1 MSEQFP
7 HLFQPLRVGA
17 LTLKNHFM
25 NTGHAVHF
33 QTGDGIPTEKYV
45 HYLRERAKGGAGI
58 TYITPLTTWR
68 TSTRRLPPPRLAG
81 GISSLICAHSASVR
95 SLG

>member
-45 HYLRERAKGGAGI
+45 HYLRERAKGA
-58 TYITPLTTWR
+58 PASH
-68 TSTRRLPPPRLAG
+68 TSRR
-81 GISSLICAHSASVR
+81 
-95 SLG
+95 